1 MTAAELLAE
10 CQARRIILQAH
21 GGQLDIDAPAG
32 ILTPELLARLRTCK
46 AELLAMLQPQA
57 LPGGDPHGADGPQ
70 DLQPLDG
77 DAAEWLE
84 LTDPDGRRCLV
95 RSDAAGCEVIDLQPC
110 PVCGCLERWQDLA
123 GGWHC
128 ERCEPRTRATWLREH
143 AQRLRER
150 HERNPRR

>member
-1 MTAAELLAE
+1 MTAAELLTE
-10 CQARRIILQAH
+10 CQARHIDLQAH

-32 ILTPELLARLRTCK
+32 ELTPELLARLRDCK
-46 AELLAMLQPQA
+46 PELLAMLQPQPSDV
-57 LPGGDPHGADGPQ
+57 PGGDRHGADGPQ
-70 DLQPLDG
+70 DDHG
-77 DAAEWLE
+77 DAGEWLE

-95 RSDAAGCEVIDLQPC
+95 RSDAADITIIDLQPC
-110 PVCGCLERWQDLA
+110 PVCGGLERWQDLA